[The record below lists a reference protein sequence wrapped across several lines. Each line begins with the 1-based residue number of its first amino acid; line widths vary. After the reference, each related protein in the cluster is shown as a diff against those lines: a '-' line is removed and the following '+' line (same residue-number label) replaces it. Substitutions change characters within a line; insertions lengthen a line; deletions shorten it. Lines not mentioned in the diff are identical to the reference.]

1 MMPISQTIR
10 LTRNLILH
18 VHRTQ
23 PARTNDAFDPAKHP
37 RGHQG
42 NTGEF
47 SKSGGGSKQQTQ
59 QTKPSINQQQQ
70 HTTQSGKLTRE
81 QLMGD
86 LGQRIPP
93 QSEKQNVRDLDDL
106 YAKAKKDEP
115 QFVQSLNQIA
125 HSVGAE
131 AHFTPSEYAEPGTT
145 LKSRK
150 SAERKMNNEYGGDPT
165 QLRDIIR
172 GTVVSDRIEN
182 VRAAAAQFIEWN
194 KANIV
199 KVKDRIVNPTTEGY
213 RDIAINFRTPSGL
226 IAEVQFNTPVM
237 IREKDLGDGHKI
249 YEKLRDLKANPDFDQ
264 AQRDALIKRS
274 QEVYNQ
280 AYQEGGNGNWGR
292 S

>member
-1 MMPISQTIR
+1 MPASQVFR

-23 PARTNDAFDPAKHP
+23 DAFDPAKHP

-42 NTGEF
+42 NTGQF
-47 SKSGGGSKQQTQ
+47 ATSGGGSKQQTHQ
-59 QTKPSINQQQQ
+59 IKPTITQQQQ
-70 HTTQSGKLTRE
+70 KTQQRGKSTRE

-86 LGQRIPP
+86 LGQRIPR
-93 QSEKQNVRDLDDL
+93 QSEQQNIRDLDDL
-106 YAKAKKDEP
+106 YDKAKKDEP
-115 QFVQSLNQIA
+115 QFVQSLNEVA

-150 SAERKMNNEYGGDPT
+150 SAERKMANEYGGDPT

-172 GTVVSDRIEN
+172 GTVVSDKIEN
-182 VRAAAAQFIEWN
+182 VRAAAAQFIERY
-194 KANIV
+194 KADIV
-199 KVKDRIVNPTTEGY
+199 KVKDRIVNPTPEGY

-237 IREKDLGDGHKI
+237 IREKDLGEGHKI
-249 YEKLRDLKANPDFDQ
+249 YEKLRDLKAGPGRDV
-264 AQRDALIKRS
+264 AQEEALTKRS

-280 AYQEGGNGNWGR
+280 AYQDGGNGNWGGKQ
-292 S
+292 